1 MRTECLTLC
10 TPVCVRVCVAC
21 DTALWR
27 QRRTHTASHGPPARA
42 ADFVRAVCVCCA
54 SRWGR
59 GKRTRT
65 CDLLAPVC
73 ASQRRVSFSAHGCS
87 SLSRGGRA
95 RPRLCRP
102 PCAARPPAWTAKCA
116 RYHPLHL
123 RVRCTKHAG
132 HSAGCTASVC
142 VGRGAACKRVC
153 ACAVRGALCV
163 HTSGNGWMDSDV
175 IVPSGTLSHC
185 ASMAG
190 GTLGAEV
197 RACVHAWAVRWVG

>member
-10 TPVCVRVCVAC
+10 ACVCA
-21 DTALWR
+21 
-27 QRRTHTASHGPPARA
+27 
-42 ADFVRAVCVCCA
+42 CVCCLCHCTMA
-54 SRWGR
+54 PATNSHSTDSDVR
-59 GKRTRT
+59 RT